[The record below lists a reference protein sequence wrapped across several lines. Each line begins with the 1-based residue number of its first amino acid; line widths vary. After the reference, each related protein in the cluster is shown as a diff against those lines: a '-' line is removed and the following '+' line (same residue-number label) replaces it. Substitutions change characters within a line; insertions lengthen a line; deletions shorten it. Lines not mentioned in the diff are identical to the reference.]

1 MVKNITMKN
10 PAYWKNHYVVE
21 TDAEEIERNIRLTS
35 FSSGDKNFE
44 LVCFEKSKKAHN
56 ILISPGS
63 GGHSYVFA
71 ELGYLMHK
79 KGYNVFIMPKHGS
92 RTVSELMER
101 HRDALK
107 HISRNFGERAGVFAE
122 GLGGYVIFYLAL
134 AHGPMQSMVL
144 QNAPAMLTEEKYHKA
159 ITEGMGAPQR
169 RKLILPFAKFLVK
182 IFPSLPLPISVYLDY
197 KELIDTKEEN
207 RKLETRLVKEGY
219 LKDPD
224 FNKWNKLSAIMSLVL
239 TPPPNPLTELKTP
252 AMFIVPARGIYPS
265 YEKDLFGR
273 LPSIKKRIIEVDG
286 SVFWMVSH
294 PKEAA
299 KVICK
304 WFDETL

>member
-1 MVKNITMKN
+1 MKNIAMKN
-10 PAYWKNHYVVE
+10 PNYWKSHYVVE

-35 FSSGDKNFE
+35 FSSGDKNFG
-44 LVCFEKSKKAHN
+44 LVCFEKGKRAPN

-79 KGYNVFIMPKHGS
+79 KGYNVFIMPRHGS
-92 RTVSELMER
+92 ATINELMQR
-101 HRDALK
+101 HEDALE
-107 HISRNFGERAGVFAE
+107 HIANNFNENIGVFAE
-122 GLGGYVIFYLAL
+122 GLGSYAVFYLAL
-134 AHGPMQSMVL
+134 AHGPMKSMVL
-144 QNAPAMLTEEKYHKA
+144 QNGPAILTEDEFQKA
-159 ITEGMGAPQR
+159 FSEGGGAARR
-169 RKLILPFAKFLVK
+169 RKLILPFAKFLAK
-182 IFPSLPLPISVYLDY
+182 IFPSLPVPISLYLDY
-197 KELIDTKEEN
+197 KDLIDTKEEN

-224 FNKWNKLSAIMSLVL
+224 FNKWNALSAIMSLVL
-239 TPPPNPLTELKTP
+239 TPPPNPLSELKTP
-252 AMFIVPARGIYPS
+252 VMFIVPARGIYPS

-273 LPSIKKRIIEVDG
+273 LPAVKKKLAEVDG

-299 KVICK
+299 KIICK
-304 WFDETL
+304 RFDETL